1 MTKET
6 VSARIREK
14 RKEQRLTQQELAD
27 KAGVSL
33 KTIQRWENGERSPR
47 ADEMNR
53 LAEALKVSPGYF
65 LDGADDNL
73 ALPEGITERKNTNM
87 TRERNTNMAVIT
99 LDGGRRVEAPATPEG
114 YAFLKEVFA
123 MSLAGAATA

>member
-1 MTKET
+1 MLMGEK
-6 VSARIREK
+6 IRLQRK
-14 RKEQRLTQQELAD
+14 RSSITQEDLSRL
-27 KAGVSL
+27 AGVSL

-65 LDGADDNL
+65 LDGADDSL
-73 ALPEGITERKNTNM
+73 ALPEGIKERKNTNM

-99 LDGGRRVEAPATPEG
+99 LENGKKVEAPATPEG

>member
-47 ADEMNR
+47 VEEMNR
-53 LAEALKVSPGYF
+53 LAEVLQVSSAYLMGT
-65 LDGADDNL
+65 DDTSIQSDK
-73 ALPEGITERKNTNM
+73 PTKSEPHTQEW
-87 TRERNTNMAVIT
+87 NTNMAVIT
-99 LDGGRRVEAPATPEG
+99 LKDGNRIQAPATPEG

-123 MSLAGAATA
+123 MSLAGVAPVV

>member
-1 MTKET
+1 MLMGEK
-6 VSARIREK
+6 IRLQRK
-14 RKEQRLTQQELAD
+14 RSSITQEDLSRL
-27 KAGVSL
+27 AGVSL

-65 LDGADDNL
+65 LDGADDSF
-73 ALPEGITERKNTNM
+73 ALPEGITERKYTNM

-99 LDGGRRVEAPATPEG
+99 LENGKKVEAPATPEG